1 VRKIVLAIIA
11 CILVGM
17 SGLWFMAGQLSAAA
31 PLPVGPPPQDGSF
44 EDVGID
50 GVHGWYIQGNENHK
64 CLLLMHGVRSSRRE
78 MVGRARLVKEHGY
91 SALVIDL
98 QAHGESPGEEIT
110 FGYREARSAKRAV
123 SFLRSEKK
131 CETVVALGR
140 SLGGA
145 AALLGHEPLAVEGY
159 ILEAVYPSIEKAV
172 GNRLQM
178 RVGPLGKYLA
188 PLLYR
193 QIPMRWGIELEDLRP
208 AQAIRRIRSPVLIL
222 NGTEDRR
229 TTVQDAVEL
238 FGNAPKP
245 KTLVWVEGAGHTD
258 LFEFNRALYGEVM
271 LRFLDSIH

>member
-1 VRKIVLAIIA
+1 
-11 CILVGM
+11 
-17 SGLWFMAGQLSAAA
+17 
-31 PLPVGPPPQDGSF
+31 
-44 EDVGID
+44 
-50 GVHGWYIQGNENHK
+50 
-64 CLLLMHGVRSSRRE
+64 
-78 MVGRARLVKEHGY
+78 
-91 SALVIDL
+91 
-98 QAHGESPGEEIT
+98 
-110 FGYREARSAKRAV
+110 
-123 SFLRSEKK
+123 
-131 CETVVALGR
+131 
-140 SLGGA
+140 
-145 AALLGHEPLAVEGY
+145 LGHEPLAVEGY

-208 AQAIRRIRSPVLIL
+208 AQAIRRIGSPVLIL

-238 FGNAPKP
+238 FENAPKP